1 MFGLVFPPFWISS
14 SLTCFSQHEI
24 LSRHRCVALILDT
37 WTDPRES
44 IVQSSQWTTQILQCC
59 PSSCRS
65 LCPSVT
71 QLVLISLQCH
81 IERHDDSAANRQLK
95 KASLCRITWPYRET
109 CSSSSF
115 SKTSCILLYTLPTCF
130 SALFELPLI
139 ILTGRLDKLVL
150 QLMRCQCGNV
160 AWAREREG
168 SWTTC
173 CPLKSLSTF
182 ITQGQGKGRQTI
194 RHLAPTN

>member
-1 MFGLVFPPFWISS
+1 MFPPLWISS

-24 LSRHRCVALILDT
+24 LSRHRRVALILDT

-81 IERHDDSAANRQLK
+81 IQSAMTAAPLTDSQESFL
-95 KASLCRITWPYRET
+95 SRITWPYKET

-115 SKTSCILLYTLPTCF
+115 SKSSCILLYALPSCF

-139 ILTGRLDKLVL
+139 SLTGRLDKLVL
-150 QLMRCQCGNV
+150 QLMRCQCGNM

-168 SWTTC
+168 SWNTC